1 MRDVIVLQLH
11 TDVKNPEPDRRS
23 KDWTKLPVIKAGLRF
38 LLCERGPDE
47 YATIES
53 SGHAYAWTTDR
64 SALGKLILANSQQVG
79 PESVRELKKVH
90 DCDWGD
96 ESVLRIL
103 LKLGRIT
110 PEDFAAVAAVPEDF

>member
-1 MRDVIVLQLH
+1 MRNVKVIQLH
-11 TDVKNPEPDRRS
+11 TDVQNPEPDRRS
-23 KDWTKLPVIKAGLRF
+23 KDWTKIPVIKAGLRF
-38 LLCERGPDE
+38 MVLNRGPDE

-64 SALGKLILANSQQVG
+64 SPLGKLILANSDQVSA
-79 PESVRELKKVH
+79 ETVRELKKVH

-110 PEDFAAVAAVPEDF
+110 PADFAAVAAVPEDF